1 MMEPVT
7 TFVNGVNPFISPTK
21 KVPGEG
27 TRNAVLRVLKRWG
40 TVTARVVSE
49 ETELPTSIVSCCLSR
64 LAQDGVLSTIKN
76 NKNQGYIYSICEE
89 AQTC

>member
-1 MMEPVT
+1 MIEPVT
-7 TFVNGVNPFISPTK
+7 TFANGINPFDNPTK
-21 KVPGEG
+21 MVPGEG

-49 ETELPTSIVSCCLSR
+49 ETELPTSTVSCCLSR

-76 NKNQGYIYSICEE
+76 NKSQGYIYSLIEV
-89 AQTC
+89 QTC